1 MTRKPKLTRKRSEY
15 VNQRAAGVIVGKP
28 LTYSAG
34 QMERYQRLIGK
45 LTSAM
50 FKDYRRELATVFKAN
65 EVITIDASISSQ
77 ARITLNRLR
86 DKWARIFRR
95 ESPRIVDQI
104 VNGIDKASSDTLKQ
118 SLKALAGG
126 ITLKTD
132 AMPAALKQAVGAAV
146 SENVALIKSIEA
158 QYHTQI
164 EGAVMRSLQ
173 PGGRGMADVFEALQK
188 YEGIT
193 DRRRDTISRD
203 QTRKITA
210 SMDVERA
217 KSAGIKKFKWLHSGG
232 GSEPREDHVAMSG
245 EIFEYDKPPIIDKR
259 TGERGYPGQAIN
271 CRCQMIPVIEWGDE
285 EDE

>member
-50 FKDYRRELATVFKAN
+50 FKDYRRELASVFKAN

-118 SLKALAGG
+118 SLKALSGG

-132 AMPAALKQAVGAAV
+132 ALPAALKQAVGAAV
-146 SENVALIKSIEA
+146 FENVALIKSIEA

-217 KSAGIKKFKWLHSGG
+217 KSAGIKKFKWLHSRG

-285 EDE
+285 

>member
-45 LTSAM
+45 LTAAM

-118 SLKALAGG
+118 SLKALSGG

-193 DRRRDTISRD
+193 DRRRDIIAKD

-217 KSAGIKKFKWLHSGG
+217 KSAGIKKFKWLHSRG

-271 CRCQMIPVIEWGDE
+271 CRCQMIPVIEWGE
-285 EDE
+285 E

>member
-50 FKDYRRELATVFKAN
+50 FKDYRRELASVFKAN

-104 VNGIDKASSDTLKQ
+104 VNGIDKASSNTLKQ

-126 ITLKTD
+126 VTLKTD
-132 AMPAALKQAVGAAV
+132 AMPGALKQAVGAAV

-193 DRRRDTISRD
+193 DRRRDIIAKD

-217 KSAGIKKFKWLHSGG
+217 KSAGIKKFKWLHSRG

-285 EDE
+285 

>member
-1 MTRKPKLTRKRSEY
+1 MTRKPKLSRKRSEY

-45 LTSAM
+45 LTAAM
-50 FKDYRRELATVFKAN
+50 YKDYRRELATVFKQN
-65 EVITIDASISSQ
+65 EVITIDAGISSQ

-118 SLKALAGG
+118 SLKALSGG

-193 DRRRDTISRD
+193 DRRRELIATN
-203 QTRKITA
+203 QTRRISA
-210 SMDVERA
+210 AMSLERA
-217 KSAGIKKFKWLHSGG
+217 KSAGITTFRWVHSRG
-232 GSEPREDHVAMSG
+232 GSDPRKLHLELSG
-245 EIFEYDKPPIIDKR
+245 QVFRYDDLPVIDER
-259 TGERGYPGQAIN
+259 TGERGMPGVLPN
-271 CRCQMIPVIEWGDE
+271 CRCVAVPIVEWGDG

>member
-45 LTSAM
+45 LTAAM
-50 FKDYRRELATVFKAN
+50 FKDYRRELASVFKQN
-65 EVITIDASISSQ
+65 DVITIDASISSQ

-193 DRRRDTISRD
+193 DRRRDLIATN
-203 QTRKITA
+203 QTRRISA
-210 SMDVERA
+210 AMSLERA
-217 KSAGIKKFKWLHSGG
+217 KSAGITKFRWKHSMG
-232 GSEPREDHVAMSG
+232 GSTQRELHLELNNQV
-245 EIFEYDKPPIIDKR
+245 FEYDNLPIIDKR
-259 TGERGYPGQAIN
+259 TGERGMPGVLPN
-271 CRCQMIPVIEWGDE
+271 CRCVAIPIVEWGDE
-285 EDE
+285 